1 MNFTDFEHLRQE
13 SQQMNLCLND
23 CIEAERSA
31 RLRPMHTLT
40 VTRRAAEN
48 LFMEQCKK
56 YDLQFIDLN
65 RGIDSACKCMPRNK
79 DQINRAAHFV
89 RRKGNDDIHP
99 EVGERKLVHAATNVN
114 IDRAF
119 KVLQA
124 MYDLLSLIYGKPA
137 GAGFQEKRIP
147 FDEYEILRKIT
158 DHTSIDLKRY
168 FVRGGNGRTYYLQ
181 SLSHRK
187 MRELEG
193 RRNEANNRIYE
204 NLRRRSRLLLPIPLP
219 VPENSDRKLLI
230 YEAYPKSFLLDELE
244 GKLPLKAALSL
255 GLDLIDALDE
265 LKELGMHHRSICP
278 ACVLVDQGPRGYD
291 AYLLDLQMS
300 KIIDSDTTV
309 NAKLISVYDS
319 SNYVPSTLWR
329 QKLERIDWER
339 VDVYA
344 VCKLILF
351 CVDKDLVK
359 ANNVGAFQSYPQLWD
374 NEPVCRLYTA
384 IFRNDPTLRSI
395 PTLAKLREALEDAS
409 NYCR

>member
-1 MNFTDFEHLRQE
+1 
-13 SQQMNLCLND
+13 
-23 CIEAERSA
+23 
-31 RLRPMHTLT
+31 
-40 VTRRAAEN
+40 
-48 LFMEQCKK
+48 
-56 YDLQFIDLN
+56 
-65 RGIDSACKCMPRNK
+65 
-79 DQINRAAHFV
+79 
-89 RRKGNDDIHP
+89 
-99 EVGERKLVHAATNVN
+99 
-114 IDRAF
+114 
-119 KVLQA
+119 
-124 MYDLLSLIYGKPA
+124 
-137 GAGFQEKRIP
+137 
-147 FDEYEILRKIT
+147 
-158 DHTSIDLKRY
+158 
-168 FVRGGNGRTYYLQ
+168 
-181 SLSHRK
+181 
-187 MRELEG
+187 
-193 RRNEANNRIYE
+193 
-204 NLRRRSRLLLPIPLP
+204 
-219 VPENSDRKLLI
+219 
-230 YEAYPKSFLLDELE
+230 
-244 GKLPLKAALSL
+244 
-255 GLDLIDALDE
+255 
-265 LKELGMHHRSICP
+265 MHHRSICP